1 MRTSNPALS
10 STTFSSLGRVARTEE
25 RMSIQGATN
34 KALLLLLCVCI
45 TATFTWNIFFQ
56 SKNPAAVMPLVL
68 VGAIAGFIVALVT
81 IFKPAWAGV
90 TAPIYALLE
99 GLFIGGLSSIAEAQ
113 YPGIVIQAVGLTFGT
128 CLALLLAYRSGLI
141 RATEGFKRGIVAA
154 TGGIALFYLASILLG
169 FFGVRIPLV
178 YGAGPVGIIFSL
190 VVVTIAA
197 LNLVLD
203 FDFIEQGAAQGAP
216 KFMEWYGAFG
226 LMVTL
231 VWLYIEI
238 LNLLM
243 KLRSRE

>member
-1 MRTSNPALS
+1 MRTANPALGAN
-10 STTFSSLGRVARTEE
+10 TFSGLGRVARTEE
-25 RMSIQGATN
+25 AMSIQGTTN
-34 KALLLLLCVCI
+34 KALLLLLCVLI
-45 TATFTWNIFFQ
+45 TAAWAWSIFFQ
-56 SKNPAAVMPLVL
+56 SGNAAAVAPLMG

-128 CLALLLAYRSGLI
+128 CLALLLAYKSGLI

-154 TGGIALFYLASILLG
+154 TGGICLFYLVSLILGL
-169 FFGVRIPLV
+169 FGVRIPGV
-178 YGAGPVGIIFSL
+178 FGNGPVGIIFSL

-216 KFMEWYGAFG
+216 KYMEWYGAFG

-231 VWLYIEI
+231 IWLYLEI
-238 LNLLM
+238 LRLLI
-243 KLRSRE
+243 KLRSRD